1 MYGYNPMYCNLVRPM
16 IKIHSPMVG
25 GYKNSFAILQCIIEA
40 FPPAVNY
47 WERHDGRLVQET
59 NSGHARGKVL
69 TRKTLT
75 IK

>member
-1 MYGYNPMYCNLVRPM
+1 MYCHLVRPM
-16 IKIHSPMVG
+16 IKIHSTMVG

-59 NSGHARGKVL
+59 NFGHAKGKVMN
-69 TRKTLT
+69 RNILT
-75 IK
+75 IQVLTME